1 MKNLLTTAVWRMHRN
16 LFTVR
21 QVLPIAMIVALILI
35 SLLLPGTVFAGPGSS
50 SGVCG
55 SC

>member
-1 MKNLLTTAVWRMHRN
+1 MKSLLTTAFVSMYRN
-16 LFTVR
+16 LFTFR
-21 QVLPIAMIVALILI
+21 QVLPVAMIVALII
-35 SLLLPGTVFAGPGSS
+35 VSLLLPGTVLAGPGSS